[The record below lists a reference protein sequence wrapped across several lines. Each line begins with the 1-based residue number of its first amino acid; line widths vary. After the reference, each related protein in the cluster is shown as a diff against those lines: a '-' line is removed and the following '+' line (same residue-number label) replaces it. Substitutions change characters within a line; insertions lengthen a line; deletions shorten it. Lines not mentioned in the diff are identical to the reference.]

1 MTTYIRAD
9 HARVMGSRVDVVT
22 LLDQMVRVAR
32 FSCGFFTGMAW
43 NKAGTKKQ
51 SSELMKKV
59 SFSRSKTRFQFRA
72 VNE

>member
-32 FSCGFFTGMAW
+32 FSCGFFTPMAW

-51 SSELMKKV
+51 G
-59 SFSRSKTRFQFRA
+59 A
-72 VNE
+72 